1 MRVVLGGTFDILHDG
16 HEALLR
22 AAFEG
27 RPAEILIGLTTD
39 RFARESRTHVNAYAV
54 RERNLKRFLAARR
67 WRPVKVE
74 PIDDAYG
81 PADDLPDLDVLI
93 VSAERYAVAVALNGA
108 RTARGL
114 RPLEIRAVPMVVA
127 QDGLPI
133 ASRRIRAG
141 IIDRTGRRLKPLRVS
156 VGTDNPVK
164 LRATRRVLQSLSL
177 PARVQS
183 VRVRT
188 DVPEQPHGEEALQ
201 GAVNRAKAALG
212 EGDFGIGIE
221 AGLVWSPLI
230 LDYFDVQYCAVVDR
244 AGRITVGQGPGFTY
258 PPRVVESVKA
268 GRTVEDA
275 MAHLTGVHAIGS
287 KEGAIGYLTE
297 RRLDRDRLTE
307 SAVLMAMVPRIR
319 QELYSK
325 TVARKASGTA

>member
-1 MRVVLGGTFDILHDG
+1 MRVVLGGTFDILHEG
-16 HEALLR
+16 HEALLK
-22 AAFEG
+22 AACQA
-27 RPAEILIGLTTD
+27 RPTEVLIGLTTD
-39 RFARESRTHVNAYAV
+39 RFAREARTRVNPYPV

-67 WRPVKVE
+67 WRPVTIE
-74 PIDDAYG
+74 PIDEAYG
-81 PADDLPDLDVLI
+81 PADDLPDLNVLV

-114 RPLEIRAVPMVVA
+114 RPLEIRAVPMVLA

-141 IIDRTGRRLKPLRVS
+141 VIDRTGRRLKALRVS

-164 LRATRRVLQSLSL
+164 LRAARRVLQALSL
-177 PARVQS
+177 PARVRS

-188 DVPEQPHGEEALQ
+188 EVPEQPFGEEALL

-230 LDYFDVQYCAVVDR
+230 SDYFDVPSCAVVDQS
-244 AGRITVGQGPGFTY
+244 GRITVGHGPGFTS
-258 PPRVVESVKA
+258 PARAVESVKA
-268 GRTVEDA
+268 GRSVGEA
-275 MAHLTGVHAIGS
+275 MARLTGIRDIGS
-287 KEGAIGYLTE
+287 KEGA
-297 RRLDRDRLTE
+297 
-307 SAVLMAMVPRIR
+307 
-319 QELYSK
+319 
-325 TVARKASGTA
+325 

>member
-1 MRVVLGGTFDILHDG
+1 MRVVLGGTFDILHEG

-27 RPAEILIGLTTD
+27 RPAEVLIGLTTD
-39 RFARESRTHVNAYAV
+39 RFAREARTRVNPYAV
-54 RERNLKRFLAARR
+54 RVRNLKRFLAARR
-67 WRPVKVE
+67 WRPAKTE

-81 PADDLPDLDVLI
+81 PADDLPDLDVLV
-93 VSAERYAVAVALNGA
+93 VSVERYAVAVALNGA

-114 RPLEIRAVPMVVA
+114 RPLEIRAVPMALA

-141 IIDRTGRRLKPLRVS
+141 LIDRTGRRLKPLRVS

-164 LRATRRVLQSLSL
+164 LRAARHVLQALAL
-177 PARVQS
+177 PARVRS
-183 VRVRT
+183 VRVQP
-188 DVPEQPHGEEALQ
+188 DVPEQPFGEEALQ
-201 GAVNRAKAALG
+201 GAMNRAKAALG
-212 EGDFGIGIE
+212 EADFGIGIE
-221 AGLVWSPLI
+221 AGLVWSALI
-230 LDYFDVQYCAVVDR
+230 SDYFDVQYCAVVDR
-244 AGRITVGQGPGFTY
+244 AGRTTVGHGPGFTY

-275 MAHLTGVHAIGS
+275 MAHVKGLQGIGS

-319 QELYSK
+319 RDLYSRGGPREAS
-325 TVARKASGTA
+325 ARG